1 MMKIVNNNLIS
12 DLISFGISMNKK
24 KRLKQQLKNNW
35 EETIEVLIKLIE
47 MKDPYTEGHS
57 EEVAKWSGIIAQD
70 LNLNNDEQEEIKL
83 AAKLHDIGKIGIS
96 DKILNKPGKLSKEE
110 YAEIKKH
117 PVLGADLFLNI
128 KQLESIS
135 QIIRYHHE
143 WYNGKGYPDGLIG
156 EKIPLGSRIINIA
169 DSYQAMTSDRPYRK
183 ALSKNEAI
191 AELKRCAGSQFD
203 PEIVMAFISILNGFI
218 PEQIGLNRKR
228 VRNVVCVE
236 QYI

>member
-1 MMKIVNNNLIS
+1 MRITANSLIS
-12 DLISFGISMNKK
+12 DLISFAIPMNKK
-24 KRLKQQLKNNW
+24 KRLRQQLKNNW

-47 MKDPYTEGHS
+47 MKDPYTKGHS
-57 EEVAKWSGIIAQD
+57 EEVAKWSGIIAQN
-70 LNLNNDEQEEIKL
+70 LNLNKDEQEEIKL
-83 AAKLHDIGKIGIS
+83 AARLHDIGKIGIS
-96 DKILNKPGKLSKEE
+96 EEILNKPGRLSKEE
-110 YAEIKKH
+110 YVEIKKH

-128 KQLESIS
+128 KQLENIN

-143 WYNGKGYPDGLIG
+143 WYNGEGYPDGLIG

-183 ALSKNEAI
+183 ALSKREAM
-191 AELKRCAGSQFD
+191 AEFKSCAGSQFD
-203 PEIVMAFISILNGFI
+203 PEIAMVFIKILNGFI

-228 VRNVVCVE
+228 AENVVCVE